1 MNKIRILLFIL
12 LYSFVQLKAQ
22 RINPANPDL
31 SPGNFRLDSLPDSE
45 LNIPIQIDLKPIYTM
60 AEKSVDT
67 LFTSPGY
74 PNGWVQE
81 ACDTRY
87 KYSFRRSKL
96 QMKASGLSL
105 QLGFTGFYKIVGSTR
120 ACTNGI
126 ALTPWTPPCRCGF
139 DEPERK
145 VNVSFNN
152 SLALMTNYKVKLDI
166 KRNEPQPLD
175 KCEVCFWG
183 QNITNEVMKG
193 LVAEL
198 DAAKKDLDKNYGST
212 DLKPQMQRIWN
223 QLSASYNLYGLG
235 WLKINPRAVHLNRL
249 EAKNDSLYISLGLSA
264 KPVISF
270 EQPVDNPSPVPHISN
285 TATRPG
291 FNIFLDAM
299 LNYDSLSQLMNHQVA
314 GKSFDFKKAFVK
326 KQFIIDSCK
335 IYGGG
340 FDKMIIRLHFSG
352 SNHGVIYLT
361 GQPWYDAEK
370 RVIEVINMD
379 FDIKTKNFLLGSAGW
394 LFDKKITREIGKF
407 ARFDLGGYID
417 SAKVTINTQLNQEW
431 RPGISSNGTINDIR
445 LIRMY
450 PMQQHLVIRS
460 NCEGNL
466 QVKVDAGKLS
476 L

>member
-1 MNKIRILLFIL
+1 MKGKLILFICL
-12 LYSFVQLKAQ
+12 LVYVPQLKAQ

-45 LNIPIQIDLKPIYTM
+45 LNIPIQIDLKPVYTM

-67 LFTSPGY
+67 LFTSTGY

-105 QLGFTGFYKIVGSTR
+105 QLGFIGYYKIVGSTR

-145 VNVSFNN
+145 VNVSFSN

-166 KRNEPQPLD
+166 KRNDPQPLD

-212 DLKPQMQRIWN
+212 DLKPQMQRVWN
-223 QLSASYNLYGLG
+223 QLSMSYNLYGLG
-235 WLKINPRAVHLNRL
+235 WLKINPHAVHLNRL
-249 EAKNDSLYISLGLSA
+249 EAKNDSLYLSLGLSA

-270 EQPVDNPSPVPHISN
+270 EKPVDSPSPVPHISN

-291 FNIFLDAM
+291 FSIFLDAM
-299 LNYDSLSQLMNHQVA
+299 LNYDSLSHIMNQQVA

-340 FDKMIIRLHFSG
+340 FDKLIIRLHFSG
-352 SNHGVIYLT
+352 TNSGIIYLT
-361 GQPWYDAEK
+361 GQPWYDTDK

-379 FDIKTKNFLLGSAGW
+379 FDIKTKNLLLGSAGW
-394 LFDKKITREIGKF
+394 LFDKKITKEIGRF
-407 ARFDLGGYID
+407 ARFDLGNYID

-431 RPGISSNGTINDIR
+431 MTGISSNGSINDIR
-445 LIRMY
+445 LIRIY
-450 PMQQHLVIRS
+450 PMQQFLVIRS
-460 NCEGNL
+460 NCEGKLEVN
-466 QVKVDAGKLS
+466 VDAGKLS

>member
-1 MNKIRILLFIL
+1 MNGKRIFFFIL
-12 LYSFVQLKAQ
+12 ICSVTHLQAQ
-22 RINPANPDL
+22 RIDPSNPDL

-45 LNIPIQIDLKPIYTM
+45 LNIPIQIDLKPVYRM

-96 QMKASGLSL
+96 QMTASGMSL
-105 QLGFTGFYKIVGSTR
+105 QLGFTGYYKIVGSTR

-145 VNVSFNN
+145 VNVSFSN

-166 KRNEPQPLD
+166 RRNDPQPLD

-212 DLKPQMQRIWN
+212 DLKPQMQKIWN
-223 QLSASYNLYGLG
+223 QLSSSYSLYGLG
-235 WLKINPRAVHLNRL
+235 WLKINPRSVHLNRL

-270 EQPVDNPSPVPHISN
+270 EKPADYPSTVPHISN

-299 LNYDSLSQLMNHQVA
+299 LNYDSLSNIMNEQVA

-340 FDKMIIRLHFSG
+340 FDKLIIRLHFSG
-352 SNHGVIYLT
+352 TNSGVIYLT
-361 GQPWYDAEK
+361 GQPWYDTDK
-370 RVIEVINMD
+370 RIIEVINMD
-379 FDIKTKNFLLGSAGW
+379 FDIKTKNLLLGSAGW
-394 LFDKKITREIGKF
+394 LFDKKITKEIGKI
-407 ARFDLGGYID
+407 ARFELGSYID

-431 RPGISSNGTINDIR
+431 MPGISSNGAIDNIR

-450 PMQQHLVIRS
+450 PMQQYMVIRS